1 MTAPV
6 QRIDV
11 QRIVVGT
18 SLDEASD
25 PVVRAALTLR
35 ERTDAEVTLVHGFPL
50 PVVYGGGVYGSAAI
64 DSQLEADRRRYRQLL
79 DEQLERVGASAED
92 FADIRVELDSGYRLL
107 DQVAREIGGDLIV
120 VGASEKHGP
129 LAPLLGSTAD
139 RLLRRTHR
147 PVLVVRGDFEPPR
160 KVLAPVDLSKLSE
173 QALGVGLQLL
183 ARVVEGPDGL
193 DGAEPDDPEA
203 LPKPDVDV
211 LFVLSRIDREGSAH
225 FSPEQVDRFAGEEL
239 DAFVE
244 RQTHE
249 RLPAEL
255 HPVLRCGG
263 PRQEILGHL
272 EAHPADLVLL
282 GTHGRSG
289 FERFLLGSV
298 TGEVLRRLEVHAL
311 VVPPVEAAVEA
322 EEEAA
327 GDVADEAEQEAV
339 LAHWNE
345 LA

>member
-1 MTAPV
+1 MKR
-6 QRIDV
+6 QL

-18 SLDEASD
+18 SLDAASD
-25 PVVRAALTLR
+25 PVVRAALSLR
-35 ERTDAEVTLVHGFPL
+35 ERTGAEAHLVHGFPL
-50 PVVYGGGVYGSAAI
+50 PVVYGGGIYGGAAI
-64 DSQLEADRRRYRQLL
+64 DSQLEADRARYRRLL
-79 DEQLERVGASAED
+79 DEQLQRIGASEED
-92 FADIRVELDSGYRLL
+92 FADVRVELDAGYRLL
-107 DQVAREIGGDLIV
+107 DQVAREVGGDLIV
-120 VGASEKHGP
+120 VGGSETYGP

-160 KVLAPVDLSKLSE
+160 RALAPVDLSALSE

-183 ARVVEGPDGL
+183 DRLAEGGDE
-193 DGAEPDDPEA
+193 AAPEI
-203 LPKPDVDV
+203 DV

-225 FSPEQVDRFAGEEL
+225 FSPEQVDRFARQEL

-244 RQTHE
+244 RAGH
-249 RLPAEL
+249 PSL
-255 HPVLRCGG
+255 HPYLRSGA

-272 EAHPADLVLL
+272 ETRPADLVLL

-298 TGEVLRRLEVHAL
+298 TAEVLRRVPTHTL
-311 VVPPVEAAVEA
+311 VVPPVEAAVGEDS
-322 EEEAA
+322 EDDED
-327 GDVADEAEQEAV
+327 GVDEAEQEAV
-339 LAHWNE
+339 LARWSE